1 MQEAVATQ
9 AALSSRSKTLLA
21 SFSSMHLWH
30 PINPTHGLFGLN
42 TESNPNQVLV
52 SLDTLGLNFRWS
64 LQQFVRIFWWRAPP
78 KGGRGHPLT
87 VHHYTKD
94 HLCSIIH
101 RPIRREEYDTLQMI
115 LGILGHHGAHL
126 CRLSGCNNLQMWLPQ
141 HGSLRSELYPFVAN
155 SECHLDPVCEGF
167 HSGWKHVKS
176 VKLVSQVKLNFVNPF
191 LI

>member
-1 MQEAVATQ
+1 MIHT
-9 AALSSRSKTLLA
+9 
-21 SFSSMHLWH
+21 
-30 PINPTHGLFGLN
+30 
-42 TESNPNQVLV
+42 
-52 SLDTLGLNFRWS
+52 LNFRWS

-115 LGILGHHGAHL
+115 LGILGHHGAHS

-155 SECHLDPVCEGF
+155 SECHLDPVWWRSHLLSPGGSSCGSSCPKQTRRAQYGQLHEG
-167 HSGWKHVKS
+167 V
-176 VKLVSQVKLNFVNPF
+176 Q
-191 LI
+191 